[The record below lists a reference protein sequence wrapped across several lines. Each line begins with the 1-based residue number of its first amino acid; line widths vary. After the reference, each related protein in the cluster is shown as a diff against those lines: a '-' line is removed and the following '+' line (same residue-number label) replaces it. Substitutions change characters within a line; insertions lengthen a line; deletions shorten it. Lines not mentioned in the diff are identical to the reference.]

1 MILCIETSTRNC
13 SVAICWEHRVL
24 AQRSMTDTHYVHAEF
39 LHQLIQDV
47 LSEAQVGLDSIKAIG
62 ISKGPGSYTG
72 LRIGVAAA
80 KGLAFALKCP
90 LIGIQTLQLLA
101 SHGMQNWPSEMVYAM
116 IDARRME
123 VYLATFDGHVFT
135 EPEAVVLDKRYMEQ
149 MPKQSLLLIGD
160 GAAKC
165 QPILQNNMTIVD
177 LAPEASMM
185 CSMVCSAYEQNNFED
200 LAYFEPLYLKDFV
213 PGVSTKS
220 VF

>member
-13 SVAICWEHRVL
+13 SVAVCCEHQLL
-24 AQRSMTDTHYVHAEF
+24 AQRSMYAEHYVHAEF
-39 LHQLIQDV
+39 LHQLIQDA
-47 LSEAQVGLDSIKAIG
+47 LKEACVEMEAIKAIG
-62 ISKGPGSYTG
+62 VSKGPGSYTG

-80 KGLAFALKCP
+80 KGLAYALEIP
-90 LIGIQTLQLLA
+90 LIGISTLQLLA
-101 SHGMQNWPSEMVYAM
+101 SHGMKHWPRSTVIAM

-123 VYLATFDGHVFT
+123 VYLSSYDGQSFT
-135 EPEAVVLDKRYMEQ
+135 EPAAVVLDSSFMEQ

-165 QPILQNNMTIVD
+165 QPILQEHMTIVD
-177 LAPEASMM
+177 LTPEAAMM
-185 CSMVCSAYEQNNFED
+185 GTMVCAAFEQKKFED
-200 LAYFEPLYLKDFV
+200 LAYFEPLYLKDFI

>member
-24 AQRSMTDTHYVHAEF
+24 AHRSMTDAHYVHAEY

-47 LSEAQVGLDSIKAIG
+47 LAEAQVGLESIKAIG

-72 LRIGVAAA
+72 LRIGVATA
-80 KGLAFALKCP
+80 KGLAFALNCP
-90 LIGIQTLQLLA
+90 LIGIQTLHLLA
-101 SHGMQNWPSEMVYAM
+101 AHGMQNWPNDMVYAM

-123 VYLATFDGHVFT
+123 VYLATFDGQVFT
-135 EPEAVVLDKRYMEQ
+135 EPEAVVLDISYMEQ

-165 QPILQNNMTIVD
+165 QSILQNHMTIVD
-177 LAPEASMM
+177 IAPDAAMM
-185 CSMVCSAYEQNNFED
+185 CSMVCTAFEHNNFED
-200 LAYFEPLYLKDFV
+200 LAYFEPLYLKDFI

-220 VF
+220 IF